1 MANEADKKRAK
12 RLVDKADKQFVKAK
26 SQQEYRQWAKT
37 YLPLLEQAISL
48 NPDNDA
54 AWNLCG
60 VAKSQLGDHEGGI
73 EYFTKALEINPE
85 NDVAWSN
92 RGLAKYRKGEFEGAI
107 SDIRKALEH
116 NPENDAT
123 RQNLEATEIAF
134 ASHEN
139 AKKPQQEK
147 EEYHEHLRKRARN
160 HKLIFYFLIML
171 RWLLFICII
180 TIIFAFIVLFAIL
193 FLLYVYGGSDSSLR
207 QAIGEL
213 NFFTL
218 WPYFMLM
225 FVCLMPFF
233 VMLRLNIQDAKRE
246 LILEEDFEGRYI
258 VELYLERFFS
268 AEHDRRNF
276 AEKYISYW
284 MHNNPSETL
293 LRLDKK
299 SSDQSDAAH
308 IDIMRELIR
317 SQNTPY

>member
-85 NDVAWSN
+85 ND
-92 RGLAKYRKGEFEGAI
+92 
-107 SDIRKALEH
+107 
-116 NPENDAT
+116 AT

-180 TIIFAFIVLFAIL
+180 TIIFAFIVLFAI
-193 FLLYVYGGSDSSLR
+193 
-207 QAIGEL
+207 
-213 NFFTL
+213 
-218 WPYFMLM
+218 
-225 FVCLMPFF
+225 
-233 VMLRLNIQDAKRE
+233 
-246 LILEEDFEGRYI
+246 
-258 VELYLERFFS
+258 FFS
-268 AEHDRRNF
+268 CMFMAGVIPPF
-276 AEKYISYW
+276 AKPW
-284 MHNNPSETL
+284 
-293 LRLDKK
+293 
-299 SSDQSDAAH
+299 
-308 IDIMRELIR
+308 
-317 SQNTPY
+317 

>member
-1 MANEADKKRAK
+1 MANEADKKQAQQ
-12 RLVDKADKQFVKAK
+12 LAVEAEKQYIKAK
-26 SQQEYRQWAKT
+26 LKHEKRQWAET
-37 YLPLLEQAISL
+37 HLPLLDQAIKL
-48 NPDNDA
+48 DRNNDTAWRVRGLAKIELENLQGAIANFNKAIQRNPNSDA
-54 AWNLCG
+54 AW
-60 VAKSQLGDHEGGI
+60 S
-73 EYFTKALEINPE
+73 
-85 NDVAWSN
+85 S

-193 FLLYVYGGSDSSLR
+193 FLLYVYGGSDSPLR

-225 FVCLMPFF
+225 FICLMPFF

-317 SQNTPY
+317 SQNTPS

>member
-60 VAKSQLGDHEGGI
+60 VAK
-73 EYFTKALEINPE
+73 
-85 NDVAWSN
+85 
-92 RGLAKYRKGEFEGAI
+92 YRKGEFEGAI

-139 AKKPQQEK
+139 AKKPQLEK

-193 FLLYVYGGSDSSLR
+193 FLLYVYGGSDS
-207 QAIGEL
+207 
-213 NFFTL
+213 
-218 WPYFMLM
+218 
-225 FVCLMPFF
+225 PF
-233 VMLRLNIQDAKRE
+233 AK
-246 LILEEDFEGRYI
+246 
-258 VELYLERFFS
+258 
-268 AEHDRRNF
+268 
-276 AEKYISYW
+276 
-284 MHNNPSETL
+284 P
-293 LRLDKK
+293 
-299 SSDQSDAAH
+299 
-308 IDIMRELIR
+308 
-317 SQNTPY
+317 

>member
-60 VAKSQLGDHEGGI
+60 VVKSQLGDHEGGI
-73 EYFTKALEINPE
+73 EYFTKALEI
-85 NDVAWSN
+85 
-92 RGLAKYRKGEFEGAI
+92 
-107 SDIRKALEH
+107 

-193 FLLYVYGGSDSSLR
+193 FLLYVYGGSDSPLR

-225 FVCLMPFF
+225 FICLMPFF

-276 AEKYISYW
+276 AE
-284 MHNNPSETL
+284 
-293 LRLDKK
+293 
-299 SSDQSDAAH
+299 
-308 IDIMRELIR
+308 
-317 SQNTPY
+317 

>member
-1 MANEADKKRAK
+1 M
-12 RLVDKADKQFVKAK
+12 
-26 SQQEYRQWAKT
+26 
-37 YLPLLEQAISL
+37 
-48 NPDNDA
+48 
-54 AWNLCG
+54 G
-60 VAKSQLGDHEGGI
+60 GGDS
-73 EYFTKALEINPE
+73 P
-85 NDVAWSN
+85 
-92 RGLAKYRKGEFEGAI
+92 
-107 SDIRKALEH
+107 
-116 NPENDAT
+116 
-123 RQNLEATEIAF
+123 
-134 ASHEN
+134 
-139 AKKPQQEK
+139 
-147 EEYHEHLRKRARN
+147 
-160 HKLIFYFLIML
+160 
-171 RWLLFICII
+171 
-180 TIIFAFIVLFAIL
+180 
-193 FLLYVYGGSDSSLR
+193 LR

-246 LILEEDFEGRYI
+246 LILKEDFEGRYI

-317 SQNTPY
+317 SQNTPS

>member
-60 VAKSQLGDHEGGI
+60 VVKSQLGDHEGGI

-85 NDVAWSN
+85 ND
-92 RGLAKYRKGEFEGAI
+92 
-107 SDIRKALEH
+107 
-116 NPENDAT
+116 AT

-134 ASHEN
+134 ASHQN

-193 FLLYVYGGSDSSLR
+193 FLLYVYGGSDSPLR

-225 FVCLMPFF
+225 FICLMPFF

-317 SQNTPY
+317 SQNTPS

>member
-1 MANEADKKRAK
+1 
-12 RLVDKADKQFVKAK
+12 
-26 SQQEYRQWAKT
+26 
-37 YLPLLEQAISL
+37 LLEQAISL

-85 NDVAWSN
+85 ND
-92 RGLAKYRKGEFEGAI
+92 
-107 SDIRKALEH
+107 
-116 NPENDAT
+116 AT
-123 RQNLEATEIAF
+123 RQNLEATEIAL

-193 FLLYVYGGSDSSLR
+193 FLLYVYGGSDSPLR

-225 FVCLMPFF
+225 FICLMPFF

-276 AEKYISYW
+276 AENISHTGCITTHPKPYY
-284 MHNNPSETL
+284 
-293 LRLDKK
+293 D
-299 SSDQSDAAH
+299 
-308 IDIMRELIR
+308 LIKNHR
-317 SQNTPY
+317 INLTPCTSTSCVN

>member
-26 SQQEYRQWAKT
+26 SQQDYRQWAKT

-73 EYFTKALEINPE
+73 EYFTKALEI
-85 NDVAWSN
+85 
-92 RGLAKYRKGEFEGAI
+92 
-107 SDIRKALEH
+107 

-180 TIIFAFIVLFAIL
+180 TIIFAFIVLFAI
-193 FLLYVYGGSDSSLR
+193 FFSYMFMVGVIPPLR

-246 LILEEDFEGRYI
+246 LILKEDFEGRYI
-258 VELYLERFFS
+258 VELYLDRFFS

-276 AEKYISYW
+276 AKKYISYW

-308 IDIMRELIR
+308 IDIMRELIH
-317 SQNTPY
+317 SQKPPS